1 MADSQR
7 LGSNSISN
15 RRSCGTRILLVLAS
29 AAVMIIGNH
38 KPPRLA
44 TILSNSASSPNLVAH
59 PSRSSASSISSSSSS
74 SSSSL
79 APCESYEGN
88 GRLSRISSI
97 YGHSSVCSKT
107 ANERLR
113 QGTKSYRLRQE
124 RSRRMANTLKA
135 FSTATPEFGGEPPQT
150 EEEGAKKADVSQDI
164 QTIVKNIDGEEEIT
178 RLENKKREGR
188 RNFLAGAAVVGLS
201 IPAFV
206 YPPDVVKNAIGLLKN
221 PATSDS
227 TVDRSIRALARAER
241 QAVET
246 VAEVQIDPNDGN
258 EYWILR
264 SQKGFTNSWIAKL
277 AGSKDT
283 NFRVLKRRVSDSE
296 VVAAGLVA
304 GALVEAARIFLLHPL
319 DTIKTRLQAYQR
331 PKPPTEEELEQQR
344 QDRIET
350 LSRKIKTVD
359 EQLRPARRK
368 VRVSPRR
375 MSTGFGT
382 PRRTMRGVKVLQK
395 IALQERLDETKESE
409 LKNKPSMIPPEV
421 FTKPWDGLNI
431 ALLTSAP
438 QGAVYWAVRDVVK
451 RNLLQ
456 AAPAGVGGAAVAT
469 KSVATTG
476 VSGILVTKIATWIAA
491 LSALIGPAAAAIALD
506 YRSAATLFAVAC
518 GEAMYWFVRTPSEVL
533 KTRRQTAILEER
545 GFREKTD
552 DYMASPS
559 WCARAAAH
567 ISHPGSRGL
576 PQIVGRVWADLIF
589 FTIGAVVA
597 SGLTTPLD
605 VARTRLLLQ
614 RQRDVEIEIDRAT
627 KWDLAI
633 EAGRAAAQATAEAIE
648 ITSKRGKK
656 KEEKEAAEKAE
667 ATAKTKVQEAAAYA
681 ESLGVEVV
689 EILPARGGGGLFAA
703 ATGFAENIFSGMSDE
718 ERISKEE
725 EVRSKEEKMVEFV
738 RNAAPPPSQNP
749 RYDGIVDCLKK
760 ISKEEGLPGLFAG
773 LGYRMLWNG
782 LVVGF
787 ILAIQRT
794 SYEGVR
800 TAIMFR
806 VLDQINEIVPNIDTA
821 KGHSAFLTAYG
832 LAAGAVDH
840 LHSMAMHVPALPP
853 PS

>member
-1 MADSQR
+1 
-7 LGSNSISN
+7 
-15 RRSCGTRILLVLAS
+15 
-29 AAVMIIGNH
+29 
-38 KPPRLA
+38 
-44 TILSNSASSPNLVAH
+44 
-59 PSRSSASSISSSSSS
+59 
-74 SSSSL
+74 
-79 APCESYEGN
+79 
-88 GRLSRISSI
+88 
-97 YGHSSVCSKT
+97 
-107 ANERLR
+107 
-113 QGTKSYRLRQE
+113 
-124 RSRRMANTLKA
+124 MANTLKA

-552 DYMASPS
+552 DYMAFL
-559 WCARAAAH
+559 
-567 ISHPGSRGL
+567 PGVLELLRIYPILALVAL
-576 PQIVGRVWADLIF
+576 PQIVGRVWVFLVLHNNPHTPITYEADLIF